1 MPSNVA
7 SGVAVAPGAR
17 GARPLDRAP
26 GLLRRLAARLATVAA
41 LAMLAAP
48 PGASGL
54 GAAPPEITVLVLGD
68 APTRWD
74 AWQAV
79 LEAAGGIQPDA
90 ARDRAWEASERA
102 AARGAAWRSRL
113 QTAAERAGGHVL
125 AAYDAA
131 LSGALVRVP
140 RASAAELAAV
150 PGVRRVVEAPVAR
163 VALDA
168 SAPAVGARRV
178 AAELGIDGA
187 GSTIAI
193 VDTGIDY
200 THAAFGGPGTRASY
214 VEAAAEPRR
223 IDDRWEG
230 HPLFPN
236 GRVVAGWDFAGER
249 YAPGCTSAGEAAR
262 ACSASPEPDPDPLD
276 THGHGTHVASI
287 AAGGEGGAAAAGVAP
302 GADLVALKIF
312 GATGETELIVDPLE
326 WAVEANL
333 EAAAGRGTRP
343 RIDVLNLS
351 LGQDY
356 GAELLEHE
364 EVIRRAVDAG
374 IVVVAAAGNAGDA
387 PFVVG
392 APAIA
397 ADALAV
403 ASHMPPGQHAWRAVL
418 APEAEEPIPFPST
431 ALYAQGWAPEPA
443 ADVAARVVHVGRG
456 CPEGDGAAADPYPVD
471 PRGALAV
478 YTVSWGES
486 GEHCTG
492 TTQAVRLQE
501 AGAIGALMAPD
512 LGVDTASSWDGEPE
526 LDIPVW
532 TVGDGLARA
541 VRDRQAAGAAM
552 TLTLAIEPL
561 PERDGRVSAFSSRGP
576 ARTGRLKPDLSAP
589 GGGIA
594 AAAMGQGT
602 RAVARSGTSMA
613 APHVAGAAALVR
625 AAQRARGRALE
636 ARDVAALLVTRAA
649 EDVVHEAEG
658 SAPPIARCGAGALDA
673 WSPATAD
680 LVVRSGRVASAGLGF
695 LALDRGR
702 QLWVPITV
710 TNLADTPRRFDVGSR
725 FRDPADQGSGLQFS
739 SLSLAA
745 GPGETVAG
753 RVAAILSPD
762 RLPPW
767 LLRGGA
773 LISDPEAMAVSEIDG
788 WLEVRAYDEGAATE
802 PVESARVPF
811 HVLARAAST
820 VAAEWPADGA
830 PDAVELV
837 NASAYAGSAELFA
850 LMALDGRE
858 PAITPKVD
866 LDAVGVRAQP
876 NPDGTGT
883 TILAFALHV
892 RAARAH
898 PLEARTTVE
907 LDVDDDGVAD
917 WVVYTEDEEFLRTRA
932 LRNGRMRVVLE
943 RADGGGLGPQARF
956 PLDADV
962 NARWIVLPILAEDT
976 GLTPSE
982 LRFRFRVRER
992 DWVETDFV
1000 RAPQVDDVPD
1010 GDAWLAF
1017 DGRDPAAVL
1026 GPRDGT
1032 WTIPL
1037 AASERRTVALTSAIA
1052 PDASPDTGIGLLA
1065 LFPSNAPGE
1074 GDAAILTADPAPT
1087 RLFVPAA
1094 MAGDERSGGG

>member
-1 MPSNVA
+1 MRSNVA
-7 SGVAVAPGAR
+7 TRVAAPPA
-17 GARPLDRAP
+17 AQPPDRAP
-26 GLLRRLAARLATVAA
+26 GPLGRLALRLATVTA
-41 LAMLAAP
+41 LALLAAP
-48 PGASGL
+48 LGASR
-54 GAAPPEITVLVLGD
+54 AAEPSSEVTVLVLGD

-74 AWQAV
+74 AWR
-79 LEAAGGIQPDA
+79 AALGAADGARPDA
-90 ARDRAWEASERA
+90 ARERAWEASERA
-102 AARGAAWRSRL
+102 AAHGLAWRRRVAVAAGAA
-113 QTAAERAGGHVL
+113 GGRVL
-125 AAYDAA
+125 SAYDTA
-131 LSGALVRVP
+131 LSGALVRIP
-140 RASAAELAAV
+140 RAAAADLAAV
-150 PGVRRVVEAPVAR
+150 PGVRRVVAAPVAR
-163 VALDA
+163 VALDT

-178 AAELGIDGA
+178 AEALGIDGA

-200 THAAFGGPGTRASY
+200 THVALGGPGARAAY
-214 VEAAAEPRR
+214 LQAAAEPRR
-223 IDDRWEG
+223 IDDGWEG
-230 HPLFPN
+230 RPLFPN

-249 YAPGCTSAGEAAR
+249 YAPGCTRSGEAAG

-276 THGHGTHVASI
+276 ALGHGTHVASI
-287 AAGGEGGAAAAGVAP
+287 AAGSAGGAVSAGVAP

-312 GATGETELIVDPLE
+312 GSTGQTELIVDPIE

-364 EVIRRAVDAG
+364 AVIRRAVDAG

-403 ASHMPPGQHAWRAVL
+403 ASHMPPGQHAWHAIL
-418 APEAEEPIPFPST
+418 EPDGEESIAFPST
-431 ALYAQGWAPEPA
+431 ALYAQGWAPEPT
-443 ADVAARVVHVGRG
+443 ADLTARVVHVGRG
-456 CPEGDGAAADPYPVD
+456 CPEGAGTAADPYPVD

-478 YTVSWGES
+478 YTVSWGEG

-492 TTQAVRLQE
+492 TTQALRLQE

-532 TVGDGLARA
+532 TVGDNLARA
-541 VRDRQAAGAAM
+541 VRDRQAAGTAM

-561 PERDGRVSAFSSRGP
+561 PERDGRVSAFTSRGP
-576 ARTGRLKPDLSAP
+576 ARTGLLKPDLSAP

-613 APHVAGAAALVR
+613 APHVAGAAALVW
-625 AAQRARGRALE
+625 AAQRARGRALS

-649 EDVVHEAEG
+649 GEVVREAEG
-658 SAPPIARCGAGALDA
+658 AAPPIARCGAGALDA

-710 TNLADTPRRFDVGSR
+710 TNLADTPRRVDVGAR
-725 FRDPADQGSGLQFS
+725 FRDPADQASGVQFS
-739 SLSLAA
+739 GISLVA
-745 GPGETVAG
+745 GPGETAFG
-753 RVAAILSPD
+753 RVAALLSPD

-767 LLRGGA
+767 SLRGGA
-773 LISDPEAMAVSEIDG
+773 LISDPEAMAASEIDG
-788 WLEVRAYDEGAATE
+788 WLEVRAFEGDGAAE

-820 VAAEWPADGA
+820 VTARWPVEGA
-830 PDAVELV
+830 PGTVELV
-837 NASAYAGSAELFA
+837 NAGGYGGSAELFA
-850 LMALDGRE
+850 LMARDGRE
-858 PAITPKVD
+858 PGITPKVD

-1000 RAPQVDDVPD
+1000 RAPQVDDVPN

-1037 AASERRTVALTSAIA
+1037 APSERRTVALTSAIA
-1052 PDASPDTGIGLLA
+1052 PDMGPDTGIGLLA

-1074 GDAAILTADPAPT
+1074 GDAAILTADPAPA

-1094 MAGDERSGGG
+1094 MAGEMRSGGG